1 MSQQHRI
8 VPMTRDYVNGFHAV
22 LDAVA
27 REGHYLAF
35 LEAPPVARIRR
46 FVRNNLRDRAP
57 QFVALDG
64 NRVIGWCDVSIKSH
78 ETLRHSGALGMG
90 LLSGYRGR
98 GIGGEL
104 LRLTLDE
111 AARRGLTRIELV
123 VRTDNQP
130 AIALYRRNRFVT
142 EGRLRQYMVVNGK
155 TQDALMMARL
165 G

>member
-1 MSQQHRI
+1 MSHEHRI
-8 VPMTRDYVNGFHAV
+8 VPMTRDHVTGFHAV

-27 REGHYLAF
+27 REGRYLAF
-35 LEAPPVARIRR
+35 LEAPPMARIRR

-64 NRVIGWCDVSIKSH
+64 NRVIGWCDVSIRSH

-90 LLSGYRGR
+90 LLSGYRGL
-98 GIGGEL
+98 GIGGSL
-104 LRLTLDE
+104 LRLTLEE

-130 AIALYRRNRFVT
+130 AIALYRRNGFVT
-142 EGRLRQYMVVNGK
+142 EARLRRYMVVNGT
-155 TQDALMMARL
+155 TQDALLMTRL

>member
-1 MSQQHRI
+1 LSHEHRV
-8 VPMTRDYVNGFHAV
+8 VPMTRDYVTGFHAV

-27 REGHYLAF
+27 REGRYLAF
-35 LEAPPVARIRR
+35 LEAPPLARIRR
-46 FVRNNLRDRAP
+46 FVRNNLRDHAP

-64 NRVIGWCDVSIKSH
+64 NRVIGWCDVSIRSH

-90 LLSGYRGR
+90 LLSGYRGL
-98 GIGGEL
+98 GIGGNL
-104 LRLTLDE
+104 LRLTLEE

-130 AIALYRRNRFVT
+130 AIALYRRYGFVT
-142 EGRLRQYMVVNGK
+142 EARLRRYMVVNG
-155 TQDALMMARL
+155 TAQDALLMARL